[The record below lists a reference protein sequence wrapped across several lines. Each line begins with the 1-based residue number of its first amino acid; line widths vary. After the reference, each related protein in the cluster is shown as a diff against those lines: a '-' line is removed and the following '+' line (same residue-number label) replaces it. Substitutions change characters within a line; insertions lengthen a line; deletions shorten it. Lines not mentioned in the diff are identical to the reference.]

1 MWNGLA
7 AAGQNDYH
15 TKTLSY
21 HNYLYGMRMNRYSF
35 ISRLTSITFASLLAL
50 VAVSCV
56 FSPKEGSTDGPPVDN
71 SWAEPTT
78 PDKVL
83 SNLRTSFNLLDIE
96 YYERCLDVNFY
107 YTSPSAE
114 DSLDISW
121 SRSEERAVM
130 ENMMDQVKEIVFTA
144 SENTRYEEWGSNVPG
159 IPTGAKIDL
168 QGEHPDDIWVIIDMY
183 VTIDVF
189 TQDSGDFRAEQNM
202 QFKMVEDRETE
213 LYSIIQWYDENP
225 LTQ

>member
-1 MWNGLA
+1 
-7 AAGQNDYH
+7 
-15 TKTLSY
+15 
-21 HNYLYGMRMNRYSF
+21 MNRYSF
-35 ISRLTSITFASLLAL
+35 ISRLTSIAFVSLLAL

-56 FSPKEGSTDGPPVDN
+56 FSPKEGTSDGPPVDN
-71 SWAEPTT
+71 SWIEPTT

-96 YYERCLDVNFY
+96 YYERCLDVNFFY
-107 YTSPSAE
+107 KSPSAG
-114 DSLDISW
+114 DSLAIYW

-144 SENTRYEEWGSNVPG
+144 SENSRSEEWGSNLPD
-159 IPTGAKIDL
+159 IPSGAKIDL
-168 QGEHPDDIWVIIDMY
+168 QGEHPDDIWIIIDMY

-189 TQDSGDFRAEQNM
+189 TQDRGDFRAEQDM
-202 QFKMVEDRETE
+202 QFKMLEDRETG
-213 LYSIIQWYDENP
+213 LYSIIQWHDDNP